1 MLFARNLLLENN
13 TKEEDTELLN
23 KFFSKMWGTA
33 YVTTN
38 NKQYQILQFNL
49 GEPVE
54 NQEYSAYELDT
65 KNAYEHINFEKL
77 CNILATD

>member
-1 MLFARNLLLENN
+1 MLFARNLLLENK
-13 TKEEDTELLN
+13 TKEEDTELLS

-54 NQEYSAYELDT
+54 NQEYSVYELDT
-65 KNAYEHINFEKL
+65 ENSYERINFEKL
-77 CNILATD
+77 CSILVTG